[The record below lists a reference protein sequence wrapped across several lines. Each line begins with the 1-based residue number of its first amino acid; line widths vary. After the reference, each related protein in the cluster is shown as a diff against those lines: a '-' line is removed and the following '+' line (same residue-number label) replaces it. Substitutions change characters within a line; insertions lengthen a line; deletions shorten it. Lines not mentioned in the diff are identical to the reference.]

1 MRLIVLF
8 IIIFLNGC
16 NPQKM
21 EKLGDSLTTTGKVL
35 EALAPVFNKLDEV
48 IYDFEY
54 DGEMKNGKRHG
65 YGTYIWKDEKF
76 KGTKYVGYHK
86 DNKMHGQGVIT
97 FPNGEKYVGRF
108 IYDKYD
114 GEGTYFYKNGTKQ
127 EGIWRGGYFVYPKKI
142 YSENSHDN
150 QLVKVETHFICDKAT
165 TIDGSWTKDK
175 DLQEFVKEAKR
186 RKLNCSNETHSH
198 SKNTDVSDKEELG
211 FWGKTDKFLG
221 QIADGFSKEDTITGL
236 RTLDKPFHNEEDY
249 RKQGEKTFNL
259 ILNKARKQNARILSE
274 TDLNL

>member
-1 MRLIVLF
+1 
-8 IIIFLNGC
+8 
-16 NPQKM
+16 M
-21 EKLGDSLTTTGKVL
+21 EKLGEGLTTTGKVL

-86 DNKMHGQGVIT
+86 DNKMHGQGIIT

-108 IYDKYD
+108 RYDRYD

-142 YSENSHDN
+142 IKNSRSINLNSTLKTYMMELDKI
-150 QLVKVETHFICDKAT
+150 KV
-165 TIDGSWTKDK
+165 
-175 DLQEFVKEAKR
+175 
-186 RKLNCSNETHSH
+186 
-198 SKNTDVSDKEELG
+198 DVSNHTTHIL
-211 FWGKTDKFLG
+211 KTLK
-221 QIADGFSKEDTITGL
+221 
-236 RTLDKPFHNEEDY
+236 
-249 RKQGEKTFNL
+249 
-259 ILNKARKQNARILSE
+259 
-274 TDLNL
+274 